1 MIQDLEPIIEAA
13 RNKLQVVLDYT
24 KTNGEVVQHKVGIYE
39 IGANPKGNEVI
50 WGWDVDRNDSIR
62 QFLIANINSF
72 EVLADPFFPPQPWP
86 IKINGE
92 IVG

>member
-1 MIQDLEPIIEAA
+1 MVTDIEPLIEAT

-24 KTNGEVVQHKVGIYE
+24 KTSGEIVQHKIGIYE
-39 IGANPKGNEVI
+39 IGPNKAGNEVV
-50 WGWDVDRNDSIR
+50 WGWDVDRNDTIR
-62 QFLIANINSF
+62 QFLMGNINNF